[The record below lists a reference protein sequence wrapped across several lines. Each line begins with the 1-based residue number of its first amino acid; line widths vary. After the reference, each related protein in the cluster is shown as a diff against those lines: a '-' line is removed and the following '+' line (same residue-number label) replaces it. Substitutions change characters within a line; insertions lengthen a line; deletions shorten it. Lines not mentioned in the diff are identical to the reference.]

1 MTRKHAR
8 ELDEIAG
15 HLHDA
20 AYRLDAARIQ
30 AEMACRTRNEA
41 RVELEQLLLLLPSLR
56 QELEKLGD
64 NMQALA
70 REHLHS

>member
-8 ELDEIAG
+8 ELDEVAG

-20 AYRLDAARIQ
+20 AYRLEAARIQ
-30 AEMACRTRNEA
+30 AELACRTGNEA
-41 RVELEQLLLLLPSLR
+41 RDELGQLLLLLPSLR

-64 NMQALA
+64 SMLALA
-70 REHLHS
+70 RKQLR